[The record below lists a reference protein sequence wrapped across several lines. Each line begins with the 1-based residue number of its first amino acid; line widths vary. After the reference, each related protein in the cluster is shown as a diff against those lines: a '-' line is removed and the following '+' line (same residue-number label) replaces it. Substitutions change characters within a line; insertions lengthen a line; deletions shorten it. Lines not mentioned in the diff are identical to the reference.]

1 MHYFRE
7 VTDLETGEVHRISI
21 GEHLTFT
28 EAAERFQISR
38 SSLIKALLHL
48 NLCQKEYDKVA
59 REFRYRLHPEAVKKG
74 MGYRIMGKH
83 GPFDVLS
90 PSSLEWLGEDL
101 KALLSVTEQD
111 KETVEAFQALR
122 DFEADP
128 LLKMDLEGRVYW
140 LVNNFPRLQVRQMA
154 KGLGVSERVIHRYLA
169 RRRSQIER
177 SSAWRRQPNVEASG
191 EPEVSPREPMAA

>member
-1 MHYFRE
+1 MEFFRK
-7 VTDLETGEVHRISI
+7 VTDLETGEVHRISL

-28 EAAERFQISR
+28 EAADRFQISR

-90 PSSLEWLGEDL
+90 PSTLEWLEEDL
-101 KALLSVTEQD
+101 RALLSVTELD
-111 KETVEAFQALR
+111 KQTVEAFQALR
-122 DFEADP
+122 EFEADP
-128 LLKMDLEGRVYW
+128 LLKMDLEGKVYW
-140 LVNNFPRLQVRQMA
+140 LTNKFPTLQVRQMA
-154 KGLGVSERVIHRYLA
+154 KALGVSERVVHRYLA
-169 RRRSQIER
+169 RRRFQMER
-177 SSAWRRQPNVEASG
+177 SSAWRRLPSAVTIE
-191 EPEVSPREPMAA
+191 EPEVFPGGPMAA